1 MSCSSSCLQPS
12 TSGKGVPPSAI
23 SQQHVGSLETEDLVE
38 EILFS
43 TAKWRVLI
51 IACDAYATR
60 PLSKCK
66 EAAEVIRKEIER
78 CWPNTTEIQLVPDP
92 GPDALR
98 DACEEFVQR
107 PTVNQRLFLY
117 FAGHGFE
124 KDGQNYMVPVLP
136 GPSVCLQHLRWK
148 LEKGCILFA
157 AMDCCRVHDPFYPDE
172 PLEVLTE
179 PYRYTKPLKTDYM
192 YLFSCLSGEEK
203 RDDIE
208 FAEALKPC
216 FSKPKLKLSEVQQ
229 TVKDSMP
236 RHRCDSTMS
245 LRGHPVLFPTLLGRN
260 HEVRN
265 YRMQQP
271 TAEQDAE
278 LYMLYWPPC
287 IFLLA
292 TILDV
297 SLLCAA
303 ALGLIRVQCSSRV
316 TFFLCISS
324 YLWCSFAHIEAQH
337 APSCS
342 FRLVNTLVQNWKTVD
357 VIHSWL
363 RTTFG
368 AICQIIAELFHEES
382 VSDAVVSILV
392 ALTWFV
398 FRGKILAVFATWRD
412 EVSPLSQARAAR
424 HWMYVFCYAVFAA
437 FNNARMLQDG
447 SDGTARWIEFYWQ
460 SFVLVCAFS
469 GPYTLVYRCDPLCS
483 SRRALH
489 VAACGALGG
498 FCALSV
504 LLFVMWHGMPRPL
517 FLQAGWLIEYLAVI
531 VFYPVVSVWQRTWT
545 RNCMKRVGHLRIYSN
560 IASKVSQS
568 EFSTE
573 HATLPSCFGL
583 LEWYSVD
590 CSSVNTWQHP
600 CYTEIWLVL
609 KLFLLTC
616 VSHMVWWFL
625 VNTTSLVQFAL
636 CAVWLVDTRFRY

>member
-1 MSCSSSCLQPS
+1 MS
-12 TSGKGVPPSAI
+12 PSAMPKKI

-51 IACDAYATR
+51 IACDAYATQ

-78 CWPNTTEIQLVPDP
+78 CWPNTTEIGLVLDP

-98 DACEEFVQR
+98 DACEEFVRR

-192 YLFSCLSGEEK
+192 YLFSCLSGEQR

-216 FSKPKLKLSEVQQ
+216 FSKPELKLSEVQQ
-229 TVKDSMP
+229 IVKDAMP
-236 RHRCDSTMS
+236 KHRCDSTMS

-260 HEVRN
+260 LEVLH
-265 YRMQQP
+265 YRMQQS

-297 SLLCAA
+297 CLLCAA

-316 TFFLCISS
+316 TFFLWISS
-324 YLWCSFAHIEAQH
+324 YLWAAFAHIDAQYV
-337 APSCS
+337 PSCS
-342 FRLVNTLVQNWKTVD
+342 FRLVNTLVQKWETVE
-357 VIHSWL
+357 VINFWL
-363 RTTFG
+363 RTTFA

-382 VSDAVVSILV
+382 VSDAVVSFLV

-398 FRGKILAVFATWRD
+398 FKGKVLAVFATWRD
-412 EVSPLSQARAAR
+412 EVSPLSQGRAAR
-424 HWMYVFCYAVFAA
+424 LWMYVFCYAVFAA
-437 FNNARMLQDG
+437 FSNARMLWDG
-447 SDGTARWIEFYWQ
+447 SDESARWIEFYWQ
-460 SFVLVCAFS
+460 SFLLVCAFS
-469 GPYTLVYRCDPLCS
+469 SPFTLVYRCDPLCS
-483 SRRALH
+483 RRALH
-489 VAACGALGG
+489 VASCAALGG
-498 FCALSV
+498 FCVLAV
-504 LLFVMWHGMPRPL
+504 LLFVMWHGMSRRL
-517 FLQAGWLIEYLAVI
+517 FLQAGWLIEYLALI
-531 VFYPVVSVWQRTWT
+531 VSYRVFFVWQR
-545 RNCMKRVGHLRIYSN
+545 S
-560 IASKVSQS
+560 
-568 EFSTE
+568 
-573 HATLPSCFGL
+573 
-583 LEWYSVD
+583 
-590 CSSVNTWQHP
+590 
-600 CYTEIWLVL
+600 
-609 KLFLLTC
+609 
-616 VSHMVWWFL
+616 
-625 VNTTSLVQFAL
+625 
-636 CAVWLVDTRFRY
+636 